1 MLDLSVIILSW
12 NTCQLLEKCLTALV
26 EFGREINFETI
37 VIDNGSTDGSQQM
50 VRSKFPDAR
59 LIENEENLGFAGGNN
74 QGIRFSK
81 SPFILL
87 LNSDAFVTQ
96 GALEKL
102 LGVMIEHP
110 KAGIVGAQLINPDG
124 SFQASHTPFPGLWQ
138 EFLILSGLGR
148 MFMGKF
154 YPSRGPEIERCAR
167 IVDYVEGACLLVRR
181 DAVDQAGMLSE
192 DYFMYAEEMDWCFT
206 MKKAGWEVWYQPE
219 ARIIH
224 YGGASSK
231 NRPTGR
237 EGDLYRGRVIFFKKH
252 YGNFQAYLLKV
263 MIGLFV
269 SVKIIYHSFLRW
281 ISGGKR
287 GRRVISLKEFHQ
299 KMSDV

>member
-26 EFGREINFETI
+26 EFAREINFETI

-50 VRSKFPDAR
+50 VRSRFSDVR

-74 QGIRFSK
+74 QGIRLSK

-96 GALEKL
+96 GALENL
-102 LGVMIEHP
+102 LGVMMEHP

-154 YPSRGPEIERCAR
+154 YPSRGPEIERRAR

-192 DYFMYAEEMDWCFT
+192 EYFMYAEEMDWCFT

-231 NRPTGR
+231 NRPTAR

-269 SVKIIYHSFLRW
+269 GIKNIYHSFLRW

-299 KMSDV
+299 KMRGV